1 MLKKM
6 IIVAAAAAVA
16 MAGGIGIA
24 SAHEAGHAGT
34 ANANCKQSNNTTQK
48 NHGDSLVGNLDVQDI
63 TANVLGI
70 QATKP
75 SGEICPT
82 VLSGNHL

>member
-1 MLKKM
+1 M
-6 IIVAAAAAVA
+6 IIVAAATAVA

-24 SAHEAGHAGT
+24 SAHEAGHAGS
-34 ANANCKQSNNTTQK
+34 ANCKQSNNTSQK

-63 TANVLGI
+63 TANVLGV

-75 SGEICPT
+75 SGEVCPS
-82 VLSGNHL
+82 VLSGNHF